1 MRKKTIIITT
11 VVLSVIVFIG
21 YMVNKHRV
29 TITDYSNGGIS
40 KTIFV
45 FDLSTIKKIPNYE
58 KEEGFELVFKSDYD
72 KYHQGY
78 CLKENKIL
86 SDEEIF
92 RRGIT
97 QQLKKLL
104 TVVEKISTFRFNNYG
119 NPKDKEPVKYYLLSE
134 VNATNWY
141 EKFTANYDITK
152 KSGLKEMLFKTF
164 KAKPIDDI
172 AKYLTIDMNTMTAG
186 FKEPIVL
193 GEGDGTYIFM
203 VGKAFFL
210 YKWGNKHAFNNFYA
224 TSFVPKKEIYKSDKL
239 RYEENQKRKGGG
251 DGSKAAFQVDHCGNV
266 DYNIKKKYIEY
277 SNP

>member
-11 VVLSVIVFIG
+11 VVLSVIVFVG

-58 KEEGFELVFKSDYD
+58 KEEEFELVFKSDYD

-92 RRGIT
+92 RRGIKDY
-97 QQLKKLL
+97 L
-104 TVVEKISTFRFNNYG
+104 EKRMELYEKESIYIFNCCSG
-119 NPKDKEPVKYYLLSE
+119 ERKREPVKYYLLSG

-152 KSGLKEMLFKTF
+152 KSGLKEMFFKTF

-193 GEGDGTYIFM
+193 SRGDNYHFM
-203 VGKAFFL
+203 AGKSFL
-210 YKWGNKHAFNNFYA
+210 LFKKGDVYSFNYNEVFLISKQAIRKSEKEYYDEFQKEMGGSGPLKKFYYK
-224 TSFVPKKEIYKSDKL
+224 
-239 RYEENQKRKGGG
+239 
-251 DGSKAAFQVDHCGNV
+251 VDYCGNV
-266 DYNIKKKYIEY
+266 DYNVEKKF
-277 SNP
+277 SMSFNGG